1 MTTYEAKSY
10 PRSREALK
18 AGNLDISQ
26 NGKYTIARKQLN
38 GATPGACYGLGVI
51 ALTLY
56 PYFFGNQALA
66 VVRREASSM
75 EKRERFKIL
84 ITDTIPLLTGMVDQA
99 NKKFPELVSKI
110 DWILVDRGDEQEL
123 MEKVPGVD
131 ILVGARN
138 RMTRQ
143 VIEKADKAFFI
154 QQCSAGYDNIDLQ
167 AAREKGIKVSN
178 AGGAGVIPVAEHTI
192 MLMLAISKNLTKS
205 DRTMKAGEWIFG
217 ECMGRVYELRDKM
230 LGIVGLGKIGAQV
243 ARLADAFGMKLQYFD
258 PYRADARDLNLPIN
272 KVSLEELLK
281 TSDFV
286 NIHALLTPE
295 TRGLIGRKELEMMK
309 ETAYLIN
316 TSRGAIVDEEALAEI
331 LERKRI
337 RGAGIDVYGEH
348 GDPPD
353 KSSKLLKQ
361 DNAVL
366 TPHIGGVTAEDIYRN
381 FYETSLGNIMDVVK
395 GEEPKYVVN

>member
-1 MTTYEAKSY
+1 
-10 PRSREALK
+10 
-18 AGNLDISQ
+18 
-26 NGKYTIARKQLN
+26 
-38 GATPGACYGLGVI
+38 
-51 ALTLY
+51 
-56 PYFFGNQALA
+56 
-66 VVRREASSM
+66 M
-75 EKRERFKIL
+75 ETRERFKIL

-138 RMTRQ
+138 RINRK
-143 VIEKADKAFFI
+143 ILEKADKAFFI
-154 QQCSAGYDNIDLQ
+154 QQCSAGYDNIDLK
-167 AAREKGIKVSN
+167 AAREKGINVSN

-192 MLMLAISKNLTKS
+192 MLMLAISKNLATS
-205 DRTMKAGEWIFG
+205 DKTMKAGEWIFG
-217 ECMGRVYELRDKM
+217 ECIGKVYELRDKM
-230 LGIVGLGKIGAQV
+230 LGIVGLGQIGAQV
-243 ARLADAFGMKLQYFD
+243 ARLAHGFGMKLQYFD
-258 PYRADARDLNLPIN
+258 PYRADARDLSLPIN

-286 NIHALLTPE
+286 SIHALLTPE

-316 TSRGAIVDEEALAEI
+316 TSRGAIVDEEALADI
-331 LERKRI
+331 LANKRI

-361 DNAVL
+361 ENVVL

-395 GEEPKYVVN
+395 GAEPKYVVN

>member
-1 MTTYEAKSY
+1 
-10 PRSREALK
+10 
-18 AGNLDISQ
+18 
-26 NGKYTIARKQLN
+26 
-38 GATPGACYGLGVI
+38 
-51 ALTLY
+51 
-56 PYFFGNQALA
+56 
-66 VVRREASSM
+66 M

-138 RMTRQ
+138 RMNRK
-143 VIEKADKAFFI
+143 VLEKADKAFFI
-154 QQCSAGYDNIDLQ
+154 QQCGAGYDNIDLQ

-243 ARLADAFGMKLQYFD
+243 ASLAHGFGMRLQYFD
-258 PYRADARDLNLPIN
+258 PYRADASDLNLPIN

-316 TSRGAIVDEEALAEI
+316 TSRGAIVDEEALADI
-331 LERKRI
+331 LESKRI

-361 DNAVL
+361 DNVVL

-381 FYETSLGNIMDVVK
+381 FYETSLGNIIAVVR

>member
-1 MTTYEAKSY
+1 
-10 PRSREALK
+10 
-18 AGNLDISQ
+18 
-26 NGKYTIARKQLN
+26 
-38 GATPGACYGLGVI
+38 
-51 ALTLY
+51 
-56 PYFFGNQALA
+56 
-66 VVRREASSM
+66 M

-123 MEKVPGVD
+123 IEKVPGVD

-138 RMTRQ
+138 RMNRK
-143 VIEKADKAFFI
+143 VLEKTDKAFFI

-192 MLMLAISKNLTKS
+192 MLMLAIAKNLTKS

-243 ARLADAFGMKLQYFD
+243 ASLAHGFDMRLQYFD
-258 PYRADARDLNLPIN
+258 PYRADASDLNLPIR

-316 TSRGAIVDEEALAEI
+316 TSRGAIVDEEALADI
-331 LERKRI
+331 LESKRI

-361 DNAVL
+361 DNVVL

-381 FYETSLGNIMDVVK
+381 FYETSLGNIITVVR

>member
-1 MTTYEAKSY
+1 
-10 PRSREALK
+10 
-18 AGNLDISQ
+18 
-26 NGKYTIARKQLN
+26 
-38 GATPGACYGLGVI
+38 
-51 ALTLY
+51 
-56 PYFFGNQALA
+56 
-66 VVRREASSM
+66 M

-123 MEKVPGVD
+123 IEKVPGVD

-138 RMTRQ
+138 RMNRK
-143 VIEKADKAFFI
+143 VLEKADKAFFI

-192 MLMLAISKNLTKS
+192 MLMLAIAKNLTKS

-243 ARLADAFGMKLQYFD
+243 ASLAHGFGMRLQYFD
-258 PYRADARDLNLPIN
+258 PYRADASDLNLPIR

-316 TSRGAIVDEEALAEI
+316 TSRGAIVDEEALADI
-331 LERKRI
+331 LESKRI

-361 DNAVL
+361 DNVVL

-381 FYETSLGNIMDVVK
+381 FYETSLGNIIAVVR

>member
-1 MTTYEAKSY
+1 
-10 PRSREALK
+10 
-18 AGNLDISQ
+18 
-26 NGKYTIARKQLN
+26 
-38 GATPGACYGLGVI
+38 
-51 ALTLY
+51 
-56 PYFFGNQALA
+56 
-66 VVRREASSM
+66 M
-75 EKRERFKIL
+75 ERGERFKIL

-110 DWILVDRGDEQEL
+110 DWLLVDRGDEQEL

-143 VIEKADKAFFI
+143 VIERADKAFFI

-192 MLMLAISKNLTKS
+192 MLMLAISKNLATS
-205 DRTMKAGEWIFG
+205 DKTMKAGEWIFG
-217 ECMGRVYELRDKM
+217 ECIGRVYELRDKM

-243 ARLADAFGMKLQYFD
+243 ARLAHAFGVKLQYYD
-258 PYRADARDLNLPIN
+258 PYRADASDLGLPIN

-316 TSRGAIVDEEALAEI
+316 TSRGAIVDEEALADV
-331 LERKRI
+331 LEAKRI

-361 DNAVL
+361 ENVVL

-395 GEEPKYVVN
+395 GAEPKYVVN

>member
-1 MTTYEAKSY
+1 
-10 PRSREALK
+10 
-18 AGNLDISQ
+18 
-26 NGKYTIARKQLN
+26 
-38 GATPGACYGLGVI
+38 
-51 ALTLY
+51 
-56 PYFFGNQALA
+56 
-66 VVRREASSM
+66 M

-123 MEKVPGVD
+123 IEKVPGVD

-138 RMTRQ
+138 RMNRK
-143 VIEKADKAFFI
+143 VLEKADKAFFI

-192 MLMLAISKNLTKS
+192 MLMLAIAKNLTKS

-243 ARLADAFGMKLQYFD
+243 ASLAHGFDMRLQYFD
-258 PYRADARDLNLPIN
+258 PYRADASDLNLPIR

-316 TSRGAIVDEEALAEI
+316 TSRGAIVDEEALADI
-331 LERKRI
+331 LESKRI

-361 DNAVL
+361 DNIVL

-381 FYETSLGNIMDVVK
+381 FYETSLGNIITVVR